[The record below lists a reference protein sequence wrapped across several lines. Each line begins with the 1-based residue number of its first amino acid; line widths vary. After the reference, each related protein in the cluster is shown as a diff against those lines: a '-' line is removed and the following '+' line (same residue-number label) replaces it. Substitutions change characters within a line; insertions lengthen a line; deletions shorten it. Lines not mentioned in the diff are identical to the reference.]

1 MIKTTAPNRA
11 GRALRLAAPALLVL
25 GLSGCISLG
34 GPPPE
39 SLLTLSATTP
49 APTGSGAM
57 ASAERPVIAVLG
69 LDTPAKLDVL
79 RVPVAVSDTEIAYL
93 KEAFWVEKPARL
105 FRHLLGET
113 LRAKSGD
120 KALVLDGDET
130 VALATISL
138 RGTLV
143 DMGYDARSSSVV
155 VRFDAIRVDSKGNA
169 TTRRFEARE
178 SGVPAEA
185 RAVSAALNRAAN
197 TVAGGLQPFKNAPT
211 AQRHRRAGNRPRAAR
226 GAPRL
231 PSPGPTARPAIP
243 LRGTPPATA
252 RAVLPRPLHR
262 ARPAR

>member
-1 MIKTTAPNRA
+1 MTMNTAPNRA
-11 GRALRLAAPALLVL
+11 ARALRLAAPALLAL
-25 GLSGCISLG
+25 GLAGCISLG

-49 APTGSGAM
+49 APVGSGAT
-57 ASAERPVIAVLG
+57 ASADRPVIAVLG

-93 KEAFWVEKPARL
+93 QEAFWVEKPARL

-113 LRAKSGD
+113 LRARSGD

-130 VALATISL
+130 VALATTSL

-143 DMGYDARSSSVV
+143 DMGYDAPSGSAV
-155 VRFDAIRVDSKGNA
+155 VRFDAIRVDGNGNA

-185 RAVSAALNRAAN
+185 RAVGAAINRAAN
-197 TVAGGLQPFKNAPT
+197 TVAGDVAKW
-211 AQRHRRAGNRPRAAR
+211 
-226 GAPRL
+226 
-231 PSPGPTARPAIP
+231 
-243 LRGTPPATA
+243 
-252 RAVLPRPLHR
+252 VVE
-262 ARPAR
+262 